1 VDWAIAHGRRLFD
14 IAGGFM
20 RMEALKFHRI
30 FQPGPA
36 MRLEL
41 EWRADRARLTFQFSS
56 AAGRHSSGRIF
67 FTS

>member
-1 VDWAIAHGRRLFD
+1 V
-14 IAGGFM
+14 